1 MSGPAVHRRADLP
14 ALAAAAAFLGC
25 IVASNVFIAHVGT
38 SHGAGQPHTIPV
50 GFGLSS
56 PSGALLAGA
65 SFTVRDAV
73 QHRLGLW
80 ITMALIAGGAVLSAG
95 VSPALGLA
103 SGVSFLLSETADL
116 LVYTPLRRH
125 SSTAAVIL
133 SNTAGAAVDTVVFLL
148 LAYGWAAVT
157 DFGAGQVVAKLA
169 SSVVVA
175 AAVLAFAALWRTLR
189 RDKQHGL
196 TGPDSRIEVA
206 APNIF

>member
-1 MSGPAVHRRADLP
+1 MLSG
-14 ALAAAAAFLGC
+14 
-25 IVASNVFIAHVGT
+25 
-38 SHGAGQPHTIPV
+38 
-50 GFGLSS
+50 
-56 PSGALLAGA
+56 
-65 SFTVRDAV
+65 
-73 QHRLGLW
+73 
-80 ITMALIAGGAVLSAG
+80 
-95 VSPALGLA
+95 
-103 SGVSFLLSETADL
+103 TADL